1 MIDEKRL
8 VKEIKNWIKTDRFED
23 YSAGYILSDVI
34 EEINKM
40 PKVSEWIP
48 VSERLPEDLIPVNIT
63 WVNRKPASYYMYIKD
78 KPFTATGILCHGAW
92 YWFSAR
98 CEDYLKEYGDSKDD
112 AMDKPI
118 EVTAWQPL
126 PEPYR
131 VLEGDD
137 AK

>member
-40 PKVSEWIP
+40 PKVGKWIP
-48 VSERLPEDLIPVNIT
+48 VSERLPEPFEDVLVT
-63 WVNRKPASYYMYIKD
+63 YISHDGGRGIGYDCYIDKD
-78 KPFTATGILCHGAW
+78 IGWRSWSNTI
-92 YWFSAR
+92 
-98 CEDYLKEYGDSKDD
+98 
-112 AMDKPI
+112 
-118 EVTAWQPL
+118 AWQPL

-131 VLEGDD
+131 EESVE
-137 AK
+137 

>member
-1 MIDEKRL
+1 MIDEKKLIERL
-8 VKEIKNWIKTDRFED
+8 ETLKLFLFHDECGRQNISVGKIIDLLKNAE
-23 YSAGYILSDVI
+23 
-34 EEINKM
+34 
-40 PKVSEWIP
+40 KVGEWIP
-48 VSERLPEDLIPVNIT
+48 VSERLPEDLTPVNIT
-63 WVNRKPASYYMYIKD
+63 WVNRKPVSYYMHIKD

-112 AMDKPI
+112 AMDKHI

-131 VLEGDD
+131 EEN
-137 AK
+137 AE

>member
-40 PKVSEWIP
+40 PKVGEWIP
-48 VSERLPEDLIPVNIT
+48 VSERLPEHSELCLVSTGNIVMT
-63 WVNRKPASYYMYIKD
+63 CPYCEIK
-78 KPFTATGILCHGAW
+78 F
-92 YWFSAR
+92 
-98 CEDYLKEYGDSKDD
+98 KEYG
-112 AMDKPI
+112 
-118 EVTAWQPL
+118 VTAWQPL

-131 VLEGDD
+131 EESVENENDGNPMRVL
-137 AK
+137 

>member
-40 PKVSEWIP
+40 PKAGEWIP
-48 VSERLPEDLIPVNIT
+48 VGERLPEPFEEVLVT
-63 WVNRKPASYYMYIKD
+63 YISHDGGRGIGYDCYIGKD
-78 KPFTATGILCHGAW
+78 IGW
-92 YWFSAR
+92 RSW
-98 CEDYLKEYGDSKDD
+98 SKT
-112 AMDKPI
+112 I
-118 EVTAWQPL
+118 AWQPL

-131 VLEGDD
+131 EEG
-137 AK
+137 AE

>member
-40 PKVSEWIP
+40 PKVGEWIS
-48 VSERLPEDLIPVNIT
+48 VSERLPEPFEDVLVT
-63 WVNRKPASYYMYIKD
+63 YISHDGGRGIGYDCYIDKD
-78 KPFTATGILCHGAW
+78 IGWRSWSNTI
-92 YWFSAR
+92 
-98 CEDYLKEYGDSKDD
+98 
-112 AMDKPI
+112 
-118 EVTAWQPL
+118 AWQPL

-131 VLEGDD
+131 EESVE
-137 AK
+137 